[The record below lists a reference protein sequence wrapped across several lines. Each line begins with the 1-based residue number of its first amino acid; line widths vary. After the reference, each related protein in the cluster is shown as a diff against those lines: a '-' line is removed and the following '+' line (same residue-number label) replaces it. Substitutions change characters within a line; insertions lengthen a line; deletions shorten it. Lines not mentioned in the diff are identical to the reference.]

1 MRRNNE
7 YYWFHNDHLGTP
19 QKITTSSGAVVW
31 SAKYSSFGKA
41 IIEIETV
48 ENNLRFPGQYEDR
61 ETGLYYNYYRYYGP
75 TLGIY
80 LEIDPSHSLIPKQL
94 NIPFLLFSI
103 LHDPHRLTNYAY
115 ARSNAVKYSD
125 VKGLICG
132 TSWTDHILN
141 DKPAGCNFSACCQA
155 HDDCYDKYKS
165 PCRPPKKICDKAFLI
180 CMLGSNKD
188 PACWIYGVMY
198 YLGVD
203 MFGWV
208 AY

>member
-1 MRRNNE
+1 
-7 YYWFHNDHLGTP
+7 
-19 QKITTSSGAVVW
+19 
-31 SAKYSSFGKA
+31 
-41 IIEIETV
+41 
-48 ENNLRFPGQYEDR
+48 
-61 ETGLYYNYYRYYGP
+61 LYYNYYRYYGP

-103 LHDPHRLTNYAY
+103 LHDPHRLTDYAY